1 MQLYNFQSCQPT
13 RYLISFKLA
22 SIKKIQDE
30 RIHSRYKIIRSC
42 LFDPGDGRV
51 PERLAPQKVKT
62 DVKDYREFEN

>member
-1 MQLYNFQSCQPT
+1 MSAHTIFN
-13 RYLISFKLA
+13 KLQVDED
-22 SIKKIQDE
+22 KKIQDE